1 MSAKAETSNPGAA
14 IKRLL
19 RRYFIDAM
27 GAMALGLFASLI
39 IGLIISQLAKIPFLS
54 FLQFIADMLSAS
66 SPVVGAAIGVAVAYG
81 LKAKPLA
88 VFACAAA
95 GALGY
100 SAGGPVGCFVAAV
113 VGAELGTFIGGK
125 TPVDIV
131 LIPLVTLVAGG
142 LTANF
147 VGPGIGQFMDW
158 LGGIVN
164 SATYLA
170 PVPMGIVVS
179 VIMGLALTAPISSA
193 AIAISLGLS
202 GIAAGASAVGC
213 CCQMVGFAV
222 ASFKDNGWGG
232 LISQGLGTSMLQF
245 PNIVKRPQIWLA
257 PTLASAVL
265 GPVSSAVFGMTNTAT
280 GAGMGTSGLVGQFG
294 AWAAMSET
302 MAPAAAIGLILLMHF
317 LLPAAVTLMFDKVF
331 RKIGLIKPGDM
342 KLSAG

>member
-1 MSAKAETSNPGAA
+1 MSTKSEPKQNGSVL
-14 IKRLL
+14 KRLL

-27 GAMALGLFASLI
+27 SAMARGLFSSLI
-39 IGLIISQLAKIPFLS
+39 IGLIIGQLAKIPLLS

-66 SPVVGAAIGVAVAYG
+66 SPVVGAAIGVAVAQG

-88 VFACAAA
+88 MFSCAAV

-100 SAGGPVGCFVAAV
+100 AAGGPVGCFLAAV
-113 VGAELGTFIGGK
+113 VGAEIGNLVGGR

-131 LIPLVTLVAGG
+131 LIPLTTLIAGG
-142 LTANF
+142 LAANL
-147 VGPGIGQFMDW
+147 VGPGIGSFMNW
-158 LGGIVN
+158 LGGVIN

-179 VIMGLALTAPISSA
+179 VLMGLALTAPISSA

-232 LISQGLGTSMLQF
+232 LLSQGLGTSMLQF
-245 PNIVKRPQIWLA
+245 HNIVKKPQIWLA

-265 GPVSSAVFGMTNTAT
+265 GPISSAVLGMTNTAS

-294 AWAAMSET
+294 AWAAMSESFS
-302 MAPAAAIGLILLMHF
+302 PAATFGLILLMHF
-317 LLPAAVTLMFDKVF
+317 VLPAILTLIFDRIF
-331 RKIGLIKPGDM
+331 RKIGWVKDGDM
-342 KLSAG
+342 KLDAA

>member
-1 MSAKAETSNPGAA
+1 MSAKTEKEASGSV
-14 IKRLL
+14 IRRLL

-27 GAMALGLFASLI
+27 SAMALGLFASLI
-39 IGLIISQLAKIPFLS
+39 IGLIIGQLAKIPFLS
-54 FLQFIADMLSAS
+54 FLQFIADMLAAS
-66 SPVVGAAIGVAVAYG
+66 SPVVGATIGVAVAHG
-81 LKAKPLA
+81 LKARPLA
-88 VFACAAA
+88 VFSCAAV

-100 SAGGPVGCFVAAV
+100 AAGGPVGCFIAAV
-113 VGAELGTFIGGK
+113 VGAEIGNLVGGR

-131 LIPLVTLVAGG
+131 LIPLVTLVTGG

-147 VGPGIGQFMDW
+147 VGPAIGSFMDW
-158 LGGIVN
+158 LGGVIN

-170 PVPMGIVVS
+170 PVPMGIAVS
-179 VIMGLALTAPISSA
+179 VLMGLALTAPISSA

-245 PNIVKRPQIWLA
+245 HNIVKRPQIWLA

-265 GPVSSAVFGMTNTAT
+265 GPVSSAVFGMTNTAA

-294 AWAAMSET
+294 AWAAMSESFS
-302 MAPAAAIGLILLMHF
+302 PAATIGLILLMHF
-317 LLPAAVTLMFDKVF
+317 VLPAVLTLLFDGLF
-331 RKIGLIKPGDM
+331 RKLGWIKPGDM
-342 KLSAG
+342 KLRDA